1 MKYARSLMWYLAL
14 LCIAGAFG
22 IDAFINSSSVL
33 IGIKTGLLAFGIGC
47 VFSLAGNFVY
57 NRLS

>member
-1 MKYARSLMWYLAL
+1 MRYARSLVWYSAL
-14 LCIAGAFG
+14 LCIAGAIG
-22 IDAFINSSSVL
+22 VNAYIDSCNALV
-33 IGIKTGLLAFGIGC
+33 GIKTGLLAFGIGC